1 MFWVKNWL
9 LQNAHFVDL
18 FSRIEV
24 GPLHEIFTIL
34 EANIFLRFE
43 GKPRKFS
50 TPRYVAY
57 DILFLH
63 LVQASE
69 SQASTMSGNLGV
81 QDDASQEGEGL
92 SVGVGRTSAVE
103 EVRAQLETRLAALEQ
118 ELRDN
123 DQQQVQLGIKIM
135 LVHTCTCMLI
145 WDCIV
150 IVGQEIQY
158 VRTRKLVDG
167 L

>member
-1 MFWVKNWL
+1 M
-9 LQNAHFVDL
+9 
-18 FSRIEV
+18 
-24 GPLHEIFTIL
+24 
-34 EANIFLRFE
+34 RFE
-43 GKPRKFS
+43 GKPS

-92 SVGVGRTSAVE
+92 SVGVDRQSAVE

-123 DQQQVQLGIKIM
+123 DQQQVQLGIN
-135 LVHTCTCMLI
+135 
-145 WDCIV
+145 
-150 IVGQEIQY
+150 VGAY
-158 VRTRKLVDG
+158 NHVC
-167 L
+167 